1 MRRKILDV
9 LFDDRGYVT
18 VLTLI
23 AMPMLLGFS
32 LLVIDV
38 SRGNN
43 LHTDLQNAVDGLA
56 LAGARE
62 LDGGTDSITRAN
74 AALAALVKN
83 QARGGNS
90 GTAIIDNTQVSRAY
104 LDAIPPSDDTKID
117 SAWVTAH
124 QTTDGTKAVYLLVR
138 ATPRAM
144 TSLFPIPVG
153 LTTSTLNFQAEA
165 VAVYDA
171 SACDV
176 TPLFICNPFEVV
188 GQTSPTFQENFAQGA
203 TYGRQLILSF
213 NGSSTPSP
221 GNFGWLEVAASGG
234 NALRD
239 ALATSKP
246 GLCYGMRG
254 LQTKTGATI
263 GPAEQGVNTR
273 FGIYAGGMSNSD
285 PNTPPAYNVRRGEK
299 DQSIK
304 SGNPANSPKCSGYT
318 EELDTTKAMAL
329 PDKSLPGGTYSD
341 QTLVG
346 GGIMR
351 GDKWDYAA
359 YWARNHPGVIPPST
373 WPKPTDPTGSK
384 TVPSRYDVYTY
395 ENNNDMVTGAANK
408 APNGDNGEGSSNV
421 CYKGTGSITKQP
433 DRRVIFAAVINC
445 STDLANGHSPIT
457 KPKAFVSLFLTK
469 PMITNGSIKTISAEI
484 VDVSGF
490 HGNGTLETFLREE
503 SQLVR

>member
-1 MRRKILDV
+1 
-9 LFDDRGYVT
+9 
-18 VLTLI
+18 
-23 AMPMLLGFS
+23 
-32 LLVIDV
+32 
-38 SRGNN
+38 
-43 LHTDLQNAVDGLA
+43 
-56 LAGARE
+56 
-62 LDGGTDSITRAN
+62 
-74 AALAALVKN
+74 LVKN

-90 GTAIIDNTQVSRAY
+90 GTAIVDNTQVSTAY
-104 LDAIPPSDDTKID
+104 LDAIPVSDDSPIN

-144 TSLFPIPVG
+144 TSLFPLPVG
-153 LTTSTLNFQAEA
+153 LTRSTVNFQAEA

-203 TYGRQLILSF
+203 TYSRQLILSF

-254 LQTKTGATI
+254 LQTKTGGTI
-263 GPAEQGVNTR
+263 GPAEQGLNTR
-273 FGIYAGGMSNSD
+273 FGVYAGAMN
-285 PNTPPAYNVRRGEK
+285 PNDADTPPAFNVRRGEK
-299 DQSIK
+299 DPTK
-304 SGNPANSPKCSGYT
+304 NSSCNSYT
-318 EELDTTKAMAL
+318 EETDHTKAMAL
-329 PDKSLPGGTYSD
+329 PDWSLPGGTYSD
-341 QTLVG
+341 QALVG
-346 GGIMR
+346 GGTIK
-351 GDKWDYAA
+351 GEKWDYAA
-359 YWARNHPGVIPPST
+359 YWALNHPGVTPPST
-373 WPKPTDPTGSK
+373 WPKPTDPTGTK

-395 ENNNDMVTGAANK
+395 ENNNNLVTGAANT
-408 APNGDNGEGSSNV
+408 APNGETGEGSPNR
-421 CYKGTGSITKQP
+421 CYKGSGSITKQP

-445 STDLANGHSPIT
+445 STDLANGHTAIT

-469 PMITNGSIKTISAEI
+469 PMITSGSTKTISAEI

-503 SQLVR
+503 SYLVR